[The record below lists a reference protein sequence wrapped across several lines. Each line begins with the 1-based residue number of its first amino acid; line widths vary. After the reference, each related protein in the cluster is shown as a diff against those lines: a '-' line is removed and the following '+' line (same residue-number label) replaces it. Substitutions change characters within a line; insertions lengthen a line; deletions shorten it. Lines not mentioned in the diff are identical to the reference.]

1 MNKVFNKF
9 LLAGN
14 NFMSEFHIRQ
24 PGFIFW
30 SFSQIRGER
39 WEGAKIAL
47 PEKLSH
53 VSYND
58 ETWHSHTLSKQD

>member
-24 PGFIFW
+24 GGFIFLF
-30 SFSQIRGER
+30 FSQIRGER
-39 WEGAKIAL
+39 WEGAKMAL

-58 ETWHSHTLSKQD
+58 ET

>member
-24 PGFIFW
+24 LGFTFW
-30 SFSQIRGER
+30 SCSQIRGLGVGGCQNGPS
-39 WEGAKIAL
+39 WETVTI
-47 PEKLSH
+47 SH
-53 VSYND
+53 ND
-58 ETWHSHTLSKQD
+58 EN